1 MVESNEPFQKENEQ
15 ITESPGKE
23 GQFLSLEL
31 IKESLPL
38 EPRILVNK
46 QHFVTCK
53 NGFTNPLFSWKRLKG
68 KNPEGK
74 TFQRL
79 LRRKQSSTKISKM
92 SRNYL
97 RSSQSDIFHL
107 LRNLLEYLL
116 QTFFLPRSFQ
126 MYLTFAF
133 LAFGSFRFSLFVQS
147 FLPRGRFW

>member
-1 MVESNEPFQKENEQ
+1 MIHSRASAKPKAVVCRCLCNGNALCWYTP
-15 ITESPGKE
+15 
-23 GQFLSLEL
+23 
-31 IKESLPL
+31 
-38 EPRILVNK
+38 
-46 QHFVTCK
+46 FVTCK